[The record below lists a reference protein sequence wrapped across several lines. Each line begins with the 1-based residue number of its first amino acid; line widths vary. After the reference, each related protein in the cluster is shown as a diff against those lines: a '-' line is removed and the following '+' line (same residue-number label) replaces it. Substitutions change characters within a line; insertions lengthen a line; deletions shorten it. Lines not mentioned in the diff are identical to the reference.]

1 MKKSFLF
8 FGLLV
13 FNGLFC
19 QTSFELNRTIE
30 WADYYFIN
38 ENYEKAIVKYLSI
51 DDYITIDARRNLAKS
66 YAKTGALKKA
76 EKILRPIVDSNDAI
90 VLDYY
95 HFASYITENESLKNE
110 YRQKALR
117 LPIADMIFEPS
128 IDMESTYKLVN
139 LNINTKASEFGAYLL
154 ENKDEKQ
161 LIYAKKQSKKYN
173 RGLKKRIKSNSDIYN
188 LYKAKFNY
196 KQLKVD
202 EETPYPKGINSVFQD
217 GPASWDVLTNQ
228 FYLTRSSGIFK
239 KEELIQL
246 DLYSLDYSEKDKKA
260 ASPLSINID
269 G

>member
-8 FGLLV
+8 FGLFV
-13 FNGLFC
+13 FSGLFC
-19 QTSFELNRTIE
+19 QTSFEQNRTIE

-38 ENYEKAIVKYLSI
+38 ENYEKAILKYLSI

-128 IDMESTYKLVN
+128 IDMESNYKLVN
-139 LNINTKASEFGAYLL
+139 LNINT
-154 ENKDEKQ
+154 
-161 LIYAKKQSKKYN
+161 
-173 RGLKKRIKSNSDIYN
+173 
-188 LYKAKFNY
+188 
-196 KQLKVD
+196 
-202 EETPYPKGINSVFQD
+202 P
-217 GPASWDVLTNQ
+217 
-228 FYLTRSSGIFK
+228 
-239 KEELIQL
+239 
-246 DLYSLDYSEKDKKA
+246 
-260 ASPLSINID
+260 
-269 G
+269 